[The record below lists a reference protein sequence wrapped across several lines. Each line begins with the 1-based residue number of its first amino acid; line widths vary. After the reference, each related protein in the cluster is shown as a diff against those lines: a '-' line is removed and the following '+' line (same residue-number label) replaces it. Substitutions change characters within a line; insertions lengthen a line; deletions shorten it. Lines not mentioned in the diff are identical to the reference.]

1 MRNKGITLIALVV
14 TIIILLILAGLT
26 ITMLTGENGIL
37 TQTRLAQKK
46 TKISSEK
53 EAIEMAICE
62 VQMSNQKEA
71 TINLDE
77 IKKSIQK
84 YLDTDNITITNNE
97 KGIANV
103 LVEDSKRVYYIDSN
117 YSVTEYGEFDYLI
130 KNIYDLEEFRKN
142 VNNGNDYIGKSLYM
156 TDDITLKDEWIPIG
170 KYGTNINDSKA
181 FKGIFDGG
189 DHSIYELKIENEE
202 EYQGLFGYNCG
213 IIKNLN
219 VVSGKIDV
227 KQRTGSI
234 VGNNEGKIISCNN
247 KGVQV
252 IGTGVGLGGIAGKN
266 IGIIE
271 DCKNSADIYSEKGS
285 YIGGIAGAVN
295 SFRKNNKL

>member
-1 MRNKGITLIALVV
+1 MKKVITYGAVSYTHLDVYKRQ
-14 TIIILLILAGLT
+14 LLILAGLT

-130 KNIYDLEEFRKN
+130 KNIYDLDVYKRQKYLMTKKKRPMRK
-142 VNNGNDYIGKSLYM
+142 
-156 TDDITLKDEWIPIG
+156 T
-170 KYGTNINDSKA
+170 
-181 FKGIFDGG
+181 
-189 DHSIYELKIENEE
+189 
-202 EYQGLFGYNCG
+202 
-213 IIKNLN
+213 
-219 VVSGKIDV
+219 
-227 KQRTGSI
+227 
-234 VGNNEGKIISCNN
+234 
-247 KGVQV
+247 
-252 IGTGVGLGGIAGKN
+252 
-266 IGIIE
+266 
-271 DCKNSADIYSEKGS
+271 
-285 YIGGIAGAVN
+285 
-295 SFRKNNKL
+295 